1 MDLSETILQ
10 VYHQQTEQTT
20 PNHPKASGGC
30 GLLMARGI
38 LLILHTLYW
47 VSSFRCYGV
56 KQLWFWDVNE

>member
-10 VYHQQTEQTT
+10 VYHQQTEKTT

-47 VSSFRCYGV
+47 VSSFRWYGV
-56 KQLWFWDVNE
+56 KQLWLEM